1 MAKSRFVQGYY
12 TPKHPDKYIGDVTKI
27 RYMSS
32 WELSTHT
39 FFDTNPRI
47 LRWAS
52 EEIKI
57 PYIKPTDRKI
67 HHYYPDYWIE
77 YVNKDGEVLRE
88 LIEVKPLAQ
97 TKISKSKNPKTKLY
111 ENLTYAVNQAKW
123 EAATAWCKQHHMT
136 FRVIS
141 EGDIFR

>member
-1 MAKSRFVQGYY
+1 MSNNFQQG
-12 TPKHPDKYIGDVTKI
+12 KYVVKNPRKYVGDLNKVTY
-27 RYMSS
+27 RSS
-32 WELSTHT
+32 WELSAHT
-39 FFDTNPRI
+39 FFDNNPRI

-57 PYIKPTDRKI
+57 PYIKPTDGKI
-67 HHYYPDYWIE
+67 HHYYPDYWVE

-97 TKISKSKNPKTKLY
+97 TKISKSRNPKTKLY
-111 ENLTYAVNQAKW
+111 ENLTYVVNQAKW
-123 EAATAWCKQHHMT
+123 EAATNWCTQHRMV